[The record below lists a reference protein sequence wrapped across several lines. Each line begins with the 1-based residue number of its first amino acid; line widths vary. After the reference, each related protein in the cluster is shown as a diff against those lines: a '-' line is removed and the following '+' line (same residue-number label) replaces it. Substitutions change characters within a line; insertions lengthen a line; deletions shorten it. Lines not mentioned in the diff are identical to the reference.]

1 MIKFYNTL
9 TKNIE
14 VFKPI
19 NDEVKIYCCGVT
31 VYDLCH
37 LGHARS
43 YIAWDVLRRFLIYSK
58 YKVRYVQNFTD
69 IDDKILKRAKEKNSS
84 MKEVSEKN
92 IIEFHKD
99 MDALGIMRPD
109 SMPKATNHICNICSF
124 ITILEE
130 KGYAYSRDGDVYYSV
145 FKNKSYG
152 KLSNQKIQEQNI
164 NQQGRMNKDE
174 NSKKINPQDFALWK
188 KAKDDEP
195 SFDSPWGKGRPGWHI
210 ECSAMVKDEL
220 GETIDIHLGGS
231 DLIFPHHE
239 NEIAQSESA
248 NGKKLANYWLHN
260 GMVNVNGQK
269 MSKSLKN
276 FKTIRELIK
285 SGISPMTL
293 RYFVL
298 TVNYRKPLDFTEES
312 LKSAA
317 EAWKNINLAL
327 SLIEISKESTISF
340 NQNEQN
346 ELIEEKYRES
356 VYDEISQKKQK
367 FVDSLSNDLNTA
379 GAIAIIYEL
388 AKPLKNFI
396 NQLQRLNN
404 VEINSNKKFFLFE
417 NFITL
422 KELTEVLGLK
432 KEVALI
438 DNKIDEEQIL
448 SLINERLEAKK
459 IKNYEKADN
468 IRNFLKGKGIEL
480 IDQSPEKTTWIKI

>member
-69 IDDKILKRAKEKNSS
+69 IDDKILKRAKEENSS

-109 SMPKATNHICNICSF
+109 SMPKATNHICNICSL

-174 NSKKINPQDFALWK
+174 NNKKINPQDFALWK

-346 ELIEEKYRES
+346 ELIEEKYRET

>member
-174 NSKKINPQDFALWK
+174 NNKKINPQDFALWK

-346 ELIEEKYRES
+346 ELIEEKYRKT

>member
-174 NSKKINPQDFALWK
+174 NNKKINPQDFALWK

-346 ELIEEKYRES
+346 ELIEEKYRKK